1 MKNQSEKKLRKR
13 AKQFFKIYNSTVR
26 NALKREINAYLQ
38 NKKQRNININN
49 QLKKVKIIKINQ

>member
-13 AKQFFKIYNSTVR
+13 AKQFFKIYNSAVR

-38 NKKQRNININN
+38 NKKQRNINN